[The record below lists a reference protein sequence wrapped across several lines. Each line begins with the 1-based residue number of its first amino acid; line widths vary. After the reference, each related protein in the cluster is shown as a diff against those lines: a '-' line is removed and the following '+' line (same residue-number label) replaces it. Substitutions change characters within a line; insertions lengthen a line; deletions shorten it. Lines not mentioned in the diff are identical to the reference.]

1 MKGLGYSNNLPI
13 QSVSLSHLFI
23 YSYQNKLGKSD
34 VCLCVRKKIK
44 CIFYVVYFPRCK
56 AALWN
61 MDSLLKPKR
70 KIVKR
75 PITALQ
81 FAHSNNKK
89 KKKAGL
95 LDKDKLI
102 LIDVLKVNST
112 NCLRGCEI
120 TGWVNSALHNITGID
135 ESIKSR
141 RPTFWPIEEI
151 TSAAYHGY
159 HQGSCQWWWWFHL
172 QDVIRTASWKRV
184 SVLHILLTDLCDSLK
199 TELK

>member
-1 MKGLGYSNNLPI
+1 MKYSP
-13 QSVSLSHLFI
+13 QYH
-23 YSYQNKLGKSD
+23 

-44 CIFYVVYFPRCK
+44 CIFFLVYIPRCK

-70 KIVKR
+70 KMIKH
-75 PITALQ
+75 PTPALQ
-81 FAHSNNKK
+81 FAHSKK
-89 KKKAGL
+89 KKRKRKRKAGL

-112 NCLRGCEI
+112 NRLRGCQI
-120 TGWVNSALHNITGID
+120 TGWVNSALHNITSID

-159 HQGSCQWWWWFHL
+159 HQGSCQ
-172 QDVIRTASWKRV
+172 
-184 SVLHILLTDLCDSLK
+184 
-199 TELK
+199 